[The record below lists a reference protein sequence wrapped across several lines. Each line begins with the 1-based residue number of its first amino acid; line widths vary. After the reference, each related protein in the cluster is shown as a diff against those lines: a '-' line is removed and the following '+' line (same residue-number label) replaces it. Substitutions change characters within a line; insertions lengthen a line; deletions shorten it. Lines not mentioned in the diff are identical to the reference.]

1 MDVLRGSGL
10 FKPRVFKSNGLEA
23 YHLISDEGGS
33 FLYEGRI
40 DYSDAELFNDEQGK
54 AYYLVTTDIGGP
66 SKYYVEVEPVGKPI
80 PAVHKEKEKSISD
93 LVKTTPEEQAP
104 GAPVPEPSPEPA
116 IKPEVSKEPEAA
128 PTPAIAP
135 MPVDTGTKG
144 VPKET
149 CFETPE
155 QPPEEKPS
163 TTEEAQAAVK
173 AMASLGENRP
183 HKKSKVPLILALLV
197 IALIVAGAA
206 IAVYRPG
213 LISGLP
219 FIGQATPTPTPE
231 PTVTPTPEPTV
242 TPTPTPSPTTLPG
255 GGDIYRNLLTIAPAI
270 NASDPAVTGYV
281 ANNSNQTGTS
291 YGQLAKVCDLFDA
304 VNKRW
309 SLVNGNDTAP
319 QSLNKSVETMEG
331 SMMDY
336 SVLMASLA
344 EAEGMD
350 ARIVAV
356 YNEGMSSYVYYPE
369 IKVAP
374 NDSDYNDAL
383 VYLKARYDIENPY
396 GHADGIVHWLSLSL
410 NNTPGGYVDTKFAY
424 TVNSK
429 SEITGV

>member
-1 MDVLRGSGL
+1 MDVSRGSGL
-10 FKPRVFKSNGLEA
+10 FKPKVYKSNGLEA

-33 FLYEGRI
+33 FLYEGKI

-80 PAVHKEKEKSISD
+80 PAVLKEKEKSISD
-93 LVKTTPEEQAP
+93 LVKTTPEEHGPEKAK
-104 GAPVPEPSPEPA
+104 PEPEKASEAP
-116 IKPEVSKEPEAA
+116 KEPEAA
-128 PTPAIAP
+128 PAPAAAP
-135 MPVDTGTKG
+135 MPADTGAKSA
-144 VPKET
+144 PKET

-155 QPPEEKPS
+155 KPPVEKPS

-183 HKKSKVPLILALLV
+183 RKKSKVPLILALLL

-206 IAVYRPG
+206 IAVYRPD

-219 FIGQATPTPTPE
+219 FIGAATPTPTPTPE
-231 PTVTPTPEPTV
+231 PTATPGPEPTA
-242 TPTPTPSPTTLPG
+242 TPTITPTPTTLPG
-255 GGDIYRNLLTIAPAI
+255 GGDIYRNLIAIAPAI

-281 ANNSNQTGTS
+281 ANNSNQSGTS
-291 YGQLAKVCDLFDA
+291 YGALANVCDLYDA

-309 SLVNGNDTAP
+309 SLVNGNDTP

-336 SVLMASLA
+336 SILMASLA
-344 EAEGMD
+344 EAGGMD
-350 ARIVAV
+350 ARVVAV
-356 YNEGMSSYVYYPE
+356 YNEDMSSYVYYPE

-383 VYLKARYDIENPY
+383 VYLKARYDIESPY

-410 NNTPGGYVDTKFAY
+410 NKTPGGYVDTKFAY

>member
-1 MDVLRGSGL
+1 MDVSRGSGL
-10 FKPRVFKSNGLEA
+10 FKPKVYKSNGLEA

-33 FLYEGRI
+33 FLYEGKI
-40 DYSDAELFNDEQGK
+40 DYNDAELFNDEQGK

-80 PAVHKEKEKSISD
+80 PAVQKEKEKSISD
-93 LVKTTPEEQAP
+93 LVKTTPEEQAHEAAKP
-104 GAPVPEPSPEPA
+104 VSEPVKVPETP
-116 IKPEVSKEPEAA
+116 KEPEAVPA
-128 PTPAIAP
+128 PAAEP
-135 MPVDTGTKG
+135 MPMDTGVKSA
-144 VPKET
+144 PKET

-155 QPPEEKPS
+155 KPAEEKPT

-183 HKKSKVPLILALLV
+183 RKKSKIPIILALLL
-197 IALIVAGAA
+197 IALVVAGAA
-206 IAVYRPG
+206 IAVYRPD

-219 FIGQATPTPTPE
+219 FIGNATPTPTPTLE
-231 PTVTPTPEPTV
+231 PTVTPTPEPTA
-242 TPTPTPSPTTLPG
+242 TPTITPAPTLQG
-255 GGDIYRNLLTIAPAI
+255 GGDIYRNLLAIAPAI
-270 NASDPAVTGYV
+270 NASDPAITGYV
-281 ANNSNQTGTS
+281 ANNSNQSGTS
-291 YGQLAKVCDLFDA
+291 YGSLAKVCDLYDA

-309 SLVNGNDTAP
+309 SLVDGNGTP
-319 QSLNKSVETMEG
+319 RSLNKSVETMEG

-356 YNEGMSSYVYYPE
+356 YNEDMSSYVYYPE

-410 NNTPGGYVDTKFAY
+410 NRTPGGYVDTKFAY